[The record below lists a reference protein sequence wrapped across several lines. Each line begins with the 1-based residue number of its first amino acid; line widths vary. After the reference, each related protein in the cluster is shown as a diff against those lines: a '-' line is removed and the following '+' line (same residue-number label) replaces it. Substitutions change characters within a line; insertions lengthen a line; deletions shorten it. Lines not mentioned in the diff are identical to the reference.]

1 MVDKDDRA
9 ALDDLDKRL
18 QEAETTHRPPRVLDE
33 PPGSAVGLAARMG
46 VELVAGL
53 VVGGMV
59 GWGFDHLFGTRPWLM
74 LVFFLFGIA
83 AGMRNVMRTASAMNA
98 REGADKAPPQTD
110 TDREPRG

>member
-18 QEAETTHRPPRVLDE
+18 QEAETTHRPPRVLDQ

-46 VELVAGL
+46 VELVVGL
-53 VVGGMV
+53 VVGGMI
-59 GWGFDHLFGTRPWLM
+59 GWGFDRLFGTEPWAM
-74 LVFFLFGIA
+74 LVFFLLGIA

-98 REGADKAPPQTD
+98 RQGSD
-110 TDREPRG
+110 TDPPVTNKDQAPRS